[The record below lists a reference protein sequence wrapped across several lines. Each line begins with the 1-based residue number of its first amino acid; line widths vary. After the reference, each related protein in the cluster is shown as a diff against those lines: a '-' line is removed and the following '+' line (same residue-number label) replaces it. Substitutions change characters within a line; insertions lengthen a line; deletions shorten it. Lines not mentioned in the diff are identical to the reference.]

1 MQSTPNGYVRF
12 NAANPAGSKY
22 SFVNGA
28 GNLPE
33 DDVTFF
39 DALRYVNWLNN
50 GQGNGDT
57 ETGAYTLLGGTP
69 IPSNGNTVARNPRA
83 TIFLP
88 SLDEWYKAAYY
99 DAATHAYFQYATS
112 SNTAPVADLPTSN
125 MNSANYNHVARGP
138 TDVGAYTGTT
148 SPCGAY
154 DMSGNLRQWNETPY
168 EQLFRGVAG
177 GSWATGA
184 NDLSSSG
191 YFFDTPNTTG
201 NLTGFRVAM
210 IPEPATLVLA
220 ALGALALLAMRRR
233 R

>member
-1 MQSTPNGYVRF
+1 
-12 NAANPAGSKY
+12 
-22 SFVNGA
+22 
-28 GNLPE
+28 
-33 DDVTFF
+33 
-39 DALRYVNWLNN
+39 
-50 GQGNGDT
+50 
-57 ETGAYTLLGGTP
+57 
-69 IPSNGNTVARNPRA
+69 
-83 TIFLP
+83 
-88 SLDEWYKAAYY
+88 
-99 DAATHAYFQYATS
+99 
-112 SNTAPVADLPTSN
+112 
-125 MNSANYNHVARGP
+125 
-138 TDVGAYTGTT
+138 
-148 SPCGAY
+148 
-154 DMSGNLRQWNETPY
+154 MSGNLRQWNETPY